1 MRDIA
6 QKYMSSSGCSQSDR
20 GLWKCQ
26 ELGTNKMGSL
36 SKSVPGRKKRLSSL
50 PQYSDELDIDRQ
62 QKYRV
67 KLMQHEQYDAHQLAQ
82 KINQSIAN
90 SPTPEDMLQEIAELL
105 GLAFKVDCCC
115 LVTITNGSTGETI
128 TANWCAPKDL
138 DLPHANEI
146 LSSDQWEKHE
156 LVFASE
162 PPKIEDINSINN
174 TLAIA
179 HGHLPLPIK
188 SVLVIPTRFGGKIDG
203 VVFLIKSQP
212 YEWKDSEKELLRAIE
227 SSCAIAF
234 SQLAQ
239 TQLIASQKKYV
250 ETCALHQSLIQQLTI
265 LSRSNLE
272 LNQMLQS
279 AIAATAEALEADR
292 GLLISLKYTNPLFR
306 WNRSKE
312 DIPKA
317 KARIVGKWSRNLDNI
332 VVDQSES
339 AEDASYW
346 LKDCGLSRRA
356 FSDSSKPVVINNNS
370 DRRRGDTSGIAP
382 VFALD
387 AFPALLLVP
396 LESQGRVLGFM
407 ALQQSVARCW
417 KPAELNM
424 VEMVCAQLS
433 NAIIQNQTLR
443 QVRALV
449 DERTDKLQGSLE
461 VQAKLYERTRQYV
474 KQLAELNELK
484 DEFLSNMSDRL
495 RYPLTNMRMAL
506 RNLRQKGID
515 PERQARYLNI
525 LEEECTKEIDL
536 INDLLTLQ
544 KLETHQERP
553 QLESI
558 DLNTKIQDITERF
571 KKKLS
576 DKGLEILFE
585 LPADSLELQTEIESF
600 ERILTELLSNV
611 CKYSEPDTKVE
622 LQAEHQISDSTDKI
636 SIKIINVGRGISQE
650 EATYIFDKFRRGKGR
665 WTPGTGLGLALV
677 KSYVQHLNGTIA
689 VDSSEIPNSE
699 LSKICFTLTLPQ
711 FAEETEPPNES
722 N

>member
-1 MRDIA
+1 
-6 QKYMSSSGCSQSDR
+6 MSSSGCSHNDR

-50 PQYSDELDIDRQ
+50 PQYSDELDLDRQ
-62 QKYRV
+62 KQYPV
-67 KLMQHEQYDAHQLAQ
+67 KLMQHEQYDANQLVQ

-90 SPTPEDMLQEIAELL
+90 HSTPEEMLREIAGLL
-105 GLAFKVDCCC
+105 GLAFQVDCCC
-115 LVTITNGSTGETI
+115 LVTIANGTTGETI
-128 TANWCAPKDL
+128 IGNWCAYKDL
-138 DLPHANEI
+138 GLPDSDEI
-146 LSSDQWEKHE
+146 LSSEQWEKHE
-156 LVFASE
+156 LVFACA

-174 TLAIA
+174 ALAIA
-179 HGHLPLPIK
+179 HGHLPLTIK
-188 SVLVIPTRFGGKIDG
+188 SVLVIPAKFGGKIDG

-212 YEWKDSEKELLRAIE
+212 YEWEESEKQLLKAIE
-227 SSCAIAF
+227 PSCAIAF
-234 SQLAQ
+234 SQVAQ

-250 ETCALHQSLIQQLTI
+250 ETCALHQSLIQKLTI
-265 LSRSNLE
+265 LGRSNLE

-279 AIAATAEALEADR
+279 AIAATAEALETDR
-292 GLLISLKYTNPLFR
+292 GLLIFLKYTNPLFR
-306 WNRSKE
+306 NRSKE

-317 KARIVGKWSRNLDNI
+317 KATVVGKWSNLDNPTI
-332 VVDQSES
+332 NQLENQSEYS
-339 AEDASYW
+339 EDRSYW
-346 LKDCGLSRRA
+346 LIDCGLSRRA
-356 FSDSSKPVVINNNS
+356 FSDSGKAVVINNNS

-387 AFPALLLVP
+387 ILPALLLVP
-396 LESQGRVLGFM
+396 LESQGRVLGFL

-417 KPAELNM
+417 QDAELNM
-424 VEMVCAQLS
+424 VKMVCAQLS

-506 RNLRQKGID
+506 RNLRQPGID
-515 PERQARYLNI
+515 SERQARYLDI
-525 LEEECTKEIDL
+525 LEQECTKEINL
-536 INDLLTLQ
+536 VNDLLTLQ
-544 KLETHQERP
+544 KLETHKERP

-558 DLNTKIQDITERF
+558 DLNTQIQHITESF
-571 KKKLS
+571 KKKLA
-576 DKGLEILFE
+576 DKGLEILFK
-585 LPADSLELQTEIESF
+585 LPADSLELQTEVKSF
-600 ERILTELLSNV
+600 ERILKELLSNV
-611 CKYSEPDTKVE
+611 CKYSESDTKVE
-622 LQAEHQISDSTDKI
+622 LQAEHQIFQSKDRV

-689 VDSSEIPNSE
+689 VDSSEILNSE

-711 FAEETEPPNES
+711 FPEETEQPNES
-722 N
+722 D

>member
-1 MRDIA
+1 
-6 QKYMSSSGCSQSDR
+6 
-20 GLWKCQ
+20 
-26 ELGTNKMGSL
+26 MGSL

-50 PQYSDELDIDRQ
+50 PQYSDELDLDRQ
-62 QKYRV
+62 KQYPV

-82 KINQSIAN
+82 KINQSITN
-90 SPTPEDMLQEIAELL
+90 CPTPEKMLQEIARLL
-105 GLAFKVDCCC
+105 GLAFRVDCCC
-115 LVTITNGSTGETI
+115 LVTLTNEGTEESI
-128 TANWCAPKDL
+128 TANWCAHKDL
-138 DLPHANEI
+138 GLPHSDEI
-146 LSSDQWEKHE
+146 LSSEQWEKHE

-179 HGHLPLPIK
+179 HGDLPLPIK

-212 YEWKDSEKELLRAIE
+212 YEWEDSEKQLLKAVE
-227 SSCAIAF
+227 PSCAIAF
-234 SQLAQ
+234 SQVAQ

-279 AIAATAEALEADR
+279 AIAATAEALETDR
-292 GLLISLKYTNPLFR
+292 GLLILLKYTNPLFR
-306 WNRSKE
+306 NRSKE
-312 DIPKA
+312 NIPRA
-317 KARIVGKWSRNLDNI
+317 KATVVGKWSKNLDNPTI
-332 VVDQSES
+332 NQTDNQLES
-339 AEDASYW
+339 PEYQSYW
-346 LKDCGLSRRA
+346 LTDCGLSRRA
-356 FSDSSKPVVINNNS
+356 FSDSGKAVVINNNS

-387 AFPALLLVP
+387 VLPALLLVP
-396 LESQGRVLGFM
+396 LENQGRVLGFL

-506 RNLRQKGID
+506 RNLRQPGID
-515 PERQARYLNI
+515 SERQARYLDI
-525 LEEECTKEIDL
+525 LEQECTKEINL
-536 INDLLTLQ
+536 VNDLLTLQ

-558 DLNTKIQDITERF
+558 DLNTQIQDITESF
-571 KKKLS
+571 KKQLA
-576 DKGLEILFE
+576 DKGLEILFK
-585 LPADSLELQTEIESF
+585 LPADSLELQTEVKSF
-600 ERILTELLSNV
+600 ERILKELLSNV
-611 CKYSEPDTKVE
+611 CKYSESDTKVE
-622 LQAEHQISDSTDKI
+622 LQAEHQLFQSTDRI

-711 FAEETEPPNES
+711 FAEETEQPNES
-722 N
+722 D

>member
-1 MRDIA
+1 
-6 QKYMSSSGCSQSDR
+6 
-20 GLWKCQ
+20 
-26 ELGTNKMGSL
+26 
-36 SKSVPGRKKRLSSL
+36 
-50 PQYSDELDIDRQ
+50 
-62 QKYRV
+62 
-67 KLMQHEQYDAHQLAQ
+67 
-82 KINQSIAN
+82 
-90 SPTPEDMLQEIAELL
+90 
-105 GLAFKVDCCC
+105 
-115 LVTITNGSTGETI
+115 
-128 TANWCAPKDL
+128 
-138 DLPHANEI
+138 
-146 LSSDQWEKHE
+146 
-156 LVFASE
+156 
-162 PPKIEDINSINN
+162 
-174 TLAIA
+174 
-179 HGHLPLPIK
+179 
-188 SVLVIPTRFGGKIDG
+188 
-203 VVFLIKSQP
+203 
-212 YEWKDSEKELLRAIE
+212 
-227 SSCAIAF
+227 
-234 SQLAQ
+234 
-239 TQLIASQKKYV
+239 
-250 ETCALHQSLIQQLTI
+250 
-265 LSRSNLE
+265 
-272 LNQMLQS
+272 
-279 AIAATAEALEADR
+279 
-292 GLLISLKYTNPLFR
+292 
-306 WNRSKE
+306 
-312 DIPKA
+312 
-317 KARIVGKWSRNLDNI
+317 
-332 VVDQSES
+332 
-339 AEDASYW
+339 
-346 LKDCGLSRRA
+346 
-356 FSDSSKPVVINNNS
+356 
-370 DRRRGDTSGIAP
+370 
-382 VFALD
+382 
-387 AFPALLLVP
+387 
-396 LESQGRVLGFM
+396 M

-544 KLETHQERP
+544 KLETHQEPP

-558 DLNTKIQDITERF
+558 DLNTKVQDITERF

>member
-1 MRDIA
+1 
-6 QKYMSSSGCSQSDR
+6 MSSSGCSHDDQ
-20 GLWKCQ
+20 GLWKFQ
-26 ELGTNKMGSL
+26 ELGTKKMGSL
-36 SKSVPGRKKRLSSL
+36 SKSVPGRKKPLSSL
-50 PQYSDELDIDRQ
+50 PQYSDELDLEL
-62 QKYRV
+62 QKQYPV
-67 KLMQHEQYDAHQLAQ
+67 KLMQHEQYDAYQLAQ

-90 SPTPEDMLQEIAELL
+90 SPTPEEMLQEIAKLL

-115 LVTITNGSTGETI
+115 LITVTNEGTGETI
-128 TANWCAPKDL
+128 TANWCAPKYL
-138 DLPHANEI
+138 GLPRPDEI
-146 LSSDQWEKHE
+146 LSSEQWEKHE

-212 YEWKDSEKELLRAIE
+212 YEWQESEKQLLKAVE
-227 SSCAIAF
+227 ASCAIAF
-234 SQLAQ
+234 SQVAQ

-279 AIAATAEALEADR
+279 AIAATAEALQTDR
-292 GLLISLKYTNPLFR
+292 GLLILLKYTNPLFR

-312 DIPKA
+312 NIPRA
-317 KARIVGKWSRNLDNI
+317 KATVVGKWSKNLDNPAI
-332 VVDQSES
+332 NQSES
-339 AEDASYW
+339 PEDCSYW
-346 LKDCGLSRRA
+346 LTDCGLSRRA
-356 FSDSSKPVVINNNS
+356 FSDSGKAVVINDNS
-370 DRRRGDTSGIAP
+370 DRRRGDASGIAL

-387 AFPALLLVP
+387 ALPALLLVP
-396 LESQGRVLGFM
+396 LESQGRVLGFL

-461 VQAKLYERTRQYV
+461 VQTKLYEIISRHA
-474 KQLAELNELK
+474 KQLTELNQLK

-506 RNLRQKGID
+506 RNLRQPGID
-515 PERQARYLNI
+515 PERQTRYLDI
-525 LEEECTKEIDL
+525 LEQECTKEINL

-544 KLETHQERP
+544 KLENHQEPP
-553 QLESI
+553 QLGII
-558 DLNTKIQDITERF
+558 DLNTKIQDITESF
-571 KKKLS
+571 KKKLA
-576 DKGLEILFE
+576 DKGLEILCE
-585 LPADSLELQTEIESF
+585 LPAESLKLHTEVESF
-600 ERILTELLSNV
+600 ERILKELLSNV
-611 CKYSEPDTKVE
+611 CKYSESDTKVK
-622 LQAEHQISDSTDKI
+622 LQAEHQLYQSIDRI
-636 SIKIINVGRGISQE
+636 SIKITNVGRGISQE
-650 EATYIFDKFRRGKGR
+650 EAKYIFDKFRRGKGR

-699 LSKICFTLTLPQ
+699 LSNICFNLTLPQ

-722 N
+722 ESRTSST

>member
-1 MRDIA
+1 
-6 QKYMSSSGCSQSDR
+6 
-20 GLWKCQ
+20 
-26 ELGTNKMGSL
+26 MGSL
-36 SKSVPGRKKRLSSL
+36 SKSVPGRKKRLSPL
-50 PQYSDELDIDRQ
+50 PQYSDELDLDRQ
-62 QKYRV
+62 QQYRI
-67 KLMQHEQYDAHQLAQ
+67 KLMQHEQYDAYQLAQ
-82 KINQSIAN
+82 KINQNIAN
-90 SPTPEDMLQEIAELL
+90 NPTPEEMLQDIAKLL

-115 LVTITNGSTGETI
+115 LVTVTNGGTGETI

-138 DLPHANEI
+138 DSPHSDAI

-203 VVFLIKSQP
+203 VIFLIKSQP
-212 YEWKDSEKELLRAIE
+212 YEWEESEKQLLKAVE
-227 SSCAIAF
+227 ASCAIAF
-234 SQLAQ
+234 SQVAQ
-239 TQLIASQKKYV
+239 TQLIASQEKYV
-250 ETCALHQSLIQQLTI
+250 KTCALHQSLIQQLTI

-279 AIAATAEALEADR
+279 AITATAEALQADR
-292 GLLISLKYTNPLFR
+292 GLLILLKYTNPLFR
-306 WNRSKE
+306 RNRSK
-312 DIPKA
+312 DHIPKA
-317 KARIVGKWSRNLDNI
+317 KATIVGKWSKNLEHLGI
-332 VVDQSES
+332 KQSEPS
-339 AEDASYW
+339 EGSSYW

-356 FSDSSKPVVINNNS
+356 FSDSGKAVVINDNS
-370 DRRRGDTSGIAP
+370 DRRGDTSGIAAIFSLN
-382 VFALD
+382 VL
-387 AFPALLLVP
+387 PALLLVP
-396 LESQGRVLGFM
+396 LESQGRVLGFL

-433 NAIIQNQTLR
+433 NAIIQSQTLR
-443 QVRALV
+443 QVRAVV

-506 RNLRQKGID
+506 RTLRQRGID
-515 PERQARYLNI
+515 QSQEVYFNI
-525 LEEECTKEIDL
+525 LEQECTKEIDL

-544 KLETHQERP
+544 QLETHQEPP

-558 DLNTKIQDITERF
+558 DLNTKIKDITKSF
-571 KKKLS
+571 QKKLA
-576 DKGLEILFE
+576 DKGLDILLK
-585 LPADSLELQTEIESF
+585 LPVDSLELQTEVKSF

-611 CKYSEPDTKVE
+611 CKYSESDTKVE
-622 LQAEHQISDSTDKI
+622 LQAEHQILQSKDRI
-636 SIKIINVGRGISQE
+636 SIRIINVGRGISQE
-650 EATYIFDKFRRGKGR
+650 EAKYIFDKFRRGKGR